1 MKKHLLYGMM
11 LLLPV
16 AAWGQN
22 SGTCGDNLTWR
33 LGESY
38 VIFIEGTG
46 AMTDFSPSNRPW
58 QDYTVY
64 GLVVGDGVTTLGDY
78 AFDGSYSDGID
89 LEVRWAVLPASLTEI
104 GSSAF
109 DSYYDQDLNTLYLH
123 APQPPALGSMTV
135 ADDFTCYVPEA
146 SLAAYLADGSWNRYT
161 LQAMPTQGT
170 LTGGVT
176 WAYADGTLTLGG
188 AGRLNSYGYYDVATN
203 IPWAAYY
210 PYIERIV
217 VGSGINGWGHM
228 ALGNL
233 PALKQITFERTTPL
247 EYNAEVFTNSNTG
260 NLTVSVP
267 SPSLQ
272 AYREAGYG
280 ALGTLTA
287 TPGTEAGGTCGDA
300 LAWSI
305 DEGTLTISGTGAMDE
320 WASEADVPWHDYRNV
335 IYQVVL
341 PAGLT
346 SIGAYAFADM
356 PLSYWDIVLPAEN
369 QLARAHHSSFRGV
382 EFPYGQMIY
391 FGSVCYG
398 MAFPETAA
406 EGEYRVGEVVLQE
419 GTTYVMDE
427 AFCTAPIQVTD
438 KTTTYNPFAETDYLV
453 IPRSV
458 EALGEKAFYSLEGLP
473 VLTVPESV
481 AQVGDS
487 AFAGCEDLERVT
499 WMPAT
504 CSLGQGVFHP
514 AVEGVEFGKT
524 VRQIPAGIFAGNTA
538 MASVAIPHE
547 VTGVGDR
554 AFYRCTGLSQAAIG
568 AGVTSLGEGAFTGC
582 TELTNI
588 LCYAVEPPA
597 APAYCFLDVPITAS
611 VQIPCGCIPAYE
623 AADEWTYFWSF
634 TEIIAYTA
642 TGYSTNEELGTVSV
656 EQTCAEATFRAEP
669 VEGCRFVAWSDGNTD
684 NPRIVPLS
692 ADVELLAEFRAETT
706 GLDQVWDDGTEVY
719 THGGTLHIRG
729 NDREATVYDTTGR
742 TVYQGFERAI
752 ALDRSGL
759 YIIEIDGRRM
769 KVVL

>member
-1 MKKHLLYGMM
+1 M

-16 AAWGQN
+16 AAWGQD
-22 SGTCGDNLTWR
+22 SGTCGPNATWR
-33 LGESY
+33 KEYSE

-46 AMTDFSPSNRPW
+46 RMDDYTSNSDTKRPW
-58 QDYTVY
+58 N
-64 GLVVGDGVTTLGDY
+64 TTSVSSVIVCEGITRLGHQ
-78 AFDGSYSDGID
+78 AFDGSYSSYSRYIN
-89 LEVRWAVLPASLTEI
+89 VNWAVLPASTDSI
-104 GSSAF
+104 GYGPFA
-109 DSYYDQDLNTLYLH
+109 YYDSDDYLEALYVN
-123 APQPPALGSMTV
+123 AAEPPAVEASRVPWNSETV
-135 ADDFTCYVPEA
+135 CYVPANALET
-146 SLAAYLADGSWNRYT
+146 YQNTRYWKGAN
-161 LQAMPTQGT
+161 LQAMPTSGT
-170 LTGGVT
+170 LDGKAT
-176 WAYADGTLTLGG
+176 WAYADGTLTIDGTG
-188 AGRLNSYGYYDVATN
+188 ALPDLVSSGEALPA
-203 IPWAAYY
+203 PWAGHY
-210 PYIERIV
+210 PYITHIV
-217 VGSGINGWGHM
+217 VGSGISGLGYLS
-228 ALGNL
+228 LGNCPNL
-233 PALKQITFERTTPL
+233 QRLTLKHLTPL
-247 EYNAEVFTNSNTG
+247 SFASSAFYNTNTSK
-260 NLTVSVP
+260 LDVQVP
-267 SPSLQ
+267 NPAVA
-272 AYREAGYG
+272 AYQQSGFG
-280 ALGTLTA
+280 GFGTITA
-287 TPGTEAGGTCGDA
+287 IPGTEVGGTCGDA
-300 LAWSI
+300 LTWSI
-305 DEGTLTISGTGAMDE
+305 DKGTLTISGTGAMSE

-356 PLSYWDIVLPAEN
+356 PLSYWAIVLPAEN
-369 QLARAHHSSFRGV
+369 QLARAHRSSFRGV

-398 MAFPETAA
+398 MVFPETAA

-453 IPRSV
+453 IPRTV
-458 EALGEKAFYSLEGLP
+458 EAIGAKAFHSLEGLP

-623 AADEWTYFWSF
+623 AAAEWEYFWSF

-669 VEGCRFVAWSDGNTD
+669 VDGCRFVQWSDGNTD